1 MAAAANL
8 AEKPHFHFPEIPP
21 NTHQIPSKSHSNSL
35 CKTLIVL
42 VLLLAIPLFPSQAPD
57 FISQSIFT
65 EFWEIAHLIFVGIAV
80 SYGVFARK
88 TASEK
93 TVKNPTNDDSDSYLP
108 GISHLSSVFED
119 GFENICVAADEQDS
133 IQRTT
138 DQIVL
143 GEQRSVVKL
152 GTEIRSSD
160 RNGENANREW
170 RSQYVKGE
178 SLIVVSN
185 GKYFLGGSSD
195 FKPLNL
201 PVRSLRNDNPQP
213 RNIPE
218 TSLENGVKGD
228 GGAAAKVIKIR
239 GVVPTNLQKK
249 LDEAGAAGPS
259 FIPWRSRSLSMEK
272 NGEETSEPFSRRGP
286 HSIGGFDSEH
296 LEFTENDSKNYEAG
310 KGKRAIESSGSD
322 IKSSAAV
329 DNKSLSRAKSVR
341 TIKPSS
347 RHVSMNRKEQF
358 GRRVCRKFGA
368 DSSAKRESREENE
381 IPQFENKKRELD
393 GVFFPMPKP
402 KPTISEFDDEG
413 GKQEEFE
420 SEIERDS
427 FSDKVSNE
435 DDAGVGK
442 IDDDVEFEGSEVDRK
457 AGEFIAKFREQIRL
471 QKSSSPAQ
479 GGRV

>member
-42 VLLLAIPLFPSQAPD
+42 VVLLAIPLFPSQAPD

-65 EFWEIAHLIFVGIAV
+65 EFWEIAHLVFVGIAV

-93 TVKNPTNDDSDSYLP
+93 SVKNSTNDDSDSYLS

-119 GFENICVAADEQDS
+119 GFENICVVADERDS

-138 DQIVL
+138 DQILL

-160 RNGENANREW
+160 RNGENVNREW

-178 SLIVVSN
+178 SLVVVSN

-201 PVRSLRNDNPQP
+201 PVRSLRNDNPRP

-218 TSLENGVKGD
+218 SSRENGVKGD
-228 GGAAAKVIKIR
+228 GGAAKVIKIR

-249 LDEAGAAGPS
+249 LDEAAAAGPS
-259 FIPWRSRSLSMEK
+259 FIPWRSRSLSMER
-272 NGEETSEPFSRRGP
+272 NGEETSEPFSRCGP
-286 HSIGGFDSEH
+286 HSIGEFDFEH
-296 LEFTENDSKNYEAG
+296 LEFAENDSKNYEVG

-322 IKSSAAV
+322 IKSSAV

-347 RHVSMNRKEQF
+347 RHISMNRKEQF

-368 DSSAKRESREENE
+368 DSLAKRE
-381 IPQFENKKRELD
+381 IPQFEKKKRELD
-393 GVFFPMPKP
+393 GVLFPTPKP

-413 GKQEEFE
+413 EKQQEEFE

-427 FSDKVSNE
+427 FSDKGSNE